1 MIRKE
6 SRDPYDTAGGSKNYK
21 KKTRECFCCFFPSI
35 RSLKIRV
42 ISIAD
47 GLWATTRRKV
57 FTIRRQD
64 PDTHWGEKMET
75 FGSRRGK
82 RGGERAQKKRGDGA
96 RPGHL
101 TCPALTASN
110 PTPDMCAHPY
120 NPRVA
125 ATPPPH
131 SHFST
136 MKRRKKKPGPS
147 QTQSVQTHTAKS
159 NPIKRIKTKP
169 SHSLSPVLVLLA
181 PFCFFTTS
189 SSCPSYKEASLPRSP
204 VHRAPYFVVV
214 VEVSFPPPL
223 D

>member
-1 MIRKE
+1 
-6 SRDPYDTAGGSKNYK
+6 
-21 KKTRECFCCFFPSI
+21 
-35 RSLKIRV
+35 
-42 ISIAD
+42 
-47 GLWATTRRKV
+47 
-57 FTIRRQD
+57 
-64 PDTHWGEKMET
+64 
-75 FGSRRGK
+75 
-82 RGGERAQKKRGDGA
+82 
-96 RPGHL
+96 
-101 TCPALTASN
+101 
-110 PTPDMCAHPY
+110 
-120 NPRVA
+120 
-125 ATPPPH
+125 
-131 SHFST
+131 